1 MDISIIGN
9 GLIEDLTGTVSIS
22 TVMLKAQVLAKCLGN
37 ADFSKWVDL
46 EQKGYIGVS
55 QDIIPQYRVI
65 PCGVKANV
73 SIPFRGMYT
82 NFDVPVDAISDK
94 KAVEYL
100 SHMYIS
106 QPIGEIER
114 LANTDNSGDLTSQLP
129 AFAYSVISPLFPN
142 GYVEGCWQHTG
153 QAAIGSIVDT
163 VKSLLLN
170 FIMNFCTEG
179 TMEFDVK
186 CLSRQDRVQQ
196 VFNQT
201 INNSIV
207 NNGDGIIEAS
217 NSVVGSDVSFSKDDI
232 DKLKDI
238 LGTVEEYVSVH
249 FDETLS
255 DVLNDIKQELQKA
268 NPRVGVLRKFWMAL
282 KGIAISVA
290 ANEITPLAD
299 QAIALISTLI

>member
-1 MDISIIGN
+1 MDLSIIGN
-9 GLIEDLTGTVSIS
+9 GLIEDLTGSVPIS

-37 ADFSKWVDL
+37 EDFSKWVEL
-46 EQKGYIGVS
+46 EQNGYFGVPRDS
-55 QDIIPQYRVI
+55 IPQYRVI

-82 NFDVPVDAISDK
+82 DFDVPVDAISDK
-94 KAVEYL
+94 KTVEYL

-114 LANTDNSGDLTSQLP
+114 LANTDNSGHLTSQLP
-129 AFAYSVISPLFPN
+129 AVAFRIISSLFPN
-142 GYVEGCWQHTG
+142 GNVEGCWQHTG

-170 FIMNFCTEG
+170 FIMYFCTEG
-179 TMEFDVK
+179 TLEFDIK
-186 CLSRQDRVQQ
+186 SLSRRDTVQQ

-207 NNGDGIIEAS
+207 NNGDGIIETS
-217 NSVVGSDVSFSKDDI
+217 NSVVGSDVSLSNDTI
-232 DKLKDI
+232 DQLRS
-238 LGTVEEYVSVH
+238 LLEGAEEELNAH

-255 DVLNDIKQELQKA
+255 EVLCDLKQELQKA
-268 NPRVGVLRKFWMAL
+268 SPRVGVLKKLWLTL